1 MHDAEGNAWCLIRLG
16 GLLDSAEKVME
27 VAGLE
32 DVPDVTEGMNEMGVA
47 RFCMV
52 DEEAKKRIEEWVEQQ
67 QVL

>member
-1 MHDAEGNAWCLIRLG
+1 
-16 GLLDSAEKVME
+16 ME